1 MNNSVVIASLSWPW
15 PCKANLFSL
24 TFWKSLWIP
33 EHKIVY
39 SLATIHLN
47 IRAHRGPDLIYVLC
61 FLVHS
66 SFALKCVLLIL
77 DRLTGWSS
85 FLYKINLS
93 LSLMV
98 YLLLV
103 IYLIIHIH
111 SDSLLMKQQ
120 LTLKTIFKMLIYL
133 FCISWER
140 QKFITKMPRKKMSIN
155 QSTLGS
161 IHYNLLIIWSL

>member
-1 MNNSVVIASLSWPW
+1 MNNSVMIAWLSQPW

-24 TFWKSLWIP
+24 TLKAFWKSLWIS

-39 SLATIHLN
+39 SPAIIHLN
-47 IRAHRGPDLIYVLC
+47 MHAHRDPDLIYVLC

-77 DRLTGWSS
+77 DRWTGWSS
-85 FLYKINLS
+85 FLYKINLPS
-93 LSLMV
+93 SLML

-103 IYLIIHIH
+103 TYLIIHIH
-111 SDSLLMKQQ
+111 SHSLLMKQQ

-133 FCISWER
+133 FCISWKR
-140 QKFITKMPRKKMSIN
+140 QKFITKCREKRRTRIN
-155 QSTLGS
+155 HL
-161 IHYNLLIIWSL
+161 